1 MSCTFNH
8 DLIDE
13 SLNPQLAGWVKP
25 VKNHPSKALCSFCL
39 RTAVYVIWENKHL
52 LITSIVGRIKNISL
66 LVVLNI
72 SSFFKKFSNVSTTVQ
87 AATKTAT
94 CTHISSKVV
103 TSTTTSS
110 VS

>member
-1 MSCTFNH
+1 MSCTFNP
-8 DLIDE
+8 DLVDE
-13 SLNPQLAGWVKP
+13 SLKPQLAGWVKP
-25 VKNHPSKALCSFCL
+25 PSKALCSFCL
-39 RTAVYVIWENKHL
+39 RTALYVIWENKHL

-66 LVVLNI
+66 LLVLNI

-87 AATKTAT
+87 AVTKTAT

>member
-1 MSCTFNH
+1 MSCTFNP
-8 DLIDE
+8 DLVDE
-13 SLNPQLAGWVKP
+13 SLKPQLAGWVKP
-25 VKNHPSKALCSFCL
+25 PSKALCSFCL

-66 LVVLNI
+66 LLVLNI
-72 SSFFKKFSNVSTTVQ
+72 SFFKKFSNVSTTVQ